1 MFRDVKNMTIEE
13 LENELRS
20 IETFQNEIG
29 GNKILYSAGIAL
41 GNPAITNVRRGTVY
55 GASNELTGT
64 MIVPTPSN
72 VRISVPTDNT
82 VGTGQLTA
90 ADFLAAI
97 AASSDPIAVRLNNVS
112 TVDTSGAQ
120 MASYNV

>member
-1 MFRDVKNMTIEE
+1 MAIYCPTIRLYNANTVEWRFRDELGNVKT
-13 LENELRS
+13 
-20 IETFQNEIG
+20 
-29 GNKILYSAGIAL
+29 LYSAGIAL
-41 GNPAITNVRRGTVY
+41 GNPAITNVRSGTVY

-97 AASSDPIAVRLNNVS
+97 AASADPVAVRLNNVS